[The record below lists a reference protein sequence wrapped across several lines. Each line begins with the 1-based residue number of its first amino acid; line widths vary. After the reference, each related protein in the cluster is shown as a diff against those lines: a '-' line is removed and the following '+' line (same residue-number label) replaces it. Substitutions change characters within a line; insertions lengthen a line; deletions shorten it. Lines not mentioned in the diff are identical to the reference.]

1 MNNRILYIIG
11 ILCLLSVQAVWA
23 QRSKLE
29 LKKANEAFRA
39 GRYDEAK
46 DIYAK
51 TKGNTEV
58 LQIAKFG
65 QAVALYKQGKL
76 EESAKLYKELLKSS
90 EQMNQEQMAQV
101 LHNLGNI
108 SMKGKK
114 YDQAIELYQNALIAN
129 PSDEDTRYNLV
140 LAQKLREQ
148 KNNQGGGSGRGSSSS
163 SKGQQS
169 QKNNQNS
176 SGSNK
181 SESEPSEAMTREQM
195 ERLLDAYKNED
206 NQVRQRAEQNINEMQ
221 RSHDQNNTKRW

>member
-140 LAQKLREQ
+140 LAQKLRDQ
-148 KNNQGGGSGRGSSSS
+148 NNNNQGGGSGQGGSSSR
-163 SKGQQS
+163 GQKPQTNS
-169 QKNNQNS
+169 QGS
-176 SGSNK
+176 SGSSR
-181 SESEPSEAMTREQM
+181 SESEQSEAMTREQM

-221 RSHDQNNTKRW
+221 RSHHQNNTKRW

>member
-65 QAVALYKQGKL
+65 QAAALYKQGKL

-140 LAQKLREQ
+140 LAQKLRDQ
-148 KNNQGGGSGRGSSSS
+148 NNNNQGGGSGQGGSSSR
-163 SKGQQS
+163 GQKPQTNS
-169 QKNNQNS
+169 QGS
-176 SGSNK
+176 SGSSR
-181 SESEPSEAMTREQM
+181 SESEQSEAMTREQM

-221 RSHDQNNTKRW
+221 RSHHQNNTKRW